1 MRITNSIK
9 FFFIAGIILFNKRI
23 FANDCQN
30 ESGICKESVKSS
42 VITEKDTICYNTEDK
57 KLYKITKTDENLLA
71 SGTDKI
77 SAGYKCNAGDCSK
90 IEEDGLYDNLTLP
103 NWYIYYSKTKP
114 EELKLYEAIKYA
126 VYHHNEA
133 DIVICRNNKSCK
145 LINADNKTYYIN
157 YGDNL
162 LISCLQKEGTTL
174 VNCSKSNESNNKKGY
189 YINSGPDQS
198 TNPLIYCEPK
208 QCISTSK
215 EEVYLINSGSDSKLN
230 DSLIYCSKDSC
241 SIAKASNNQF
251 YLGFIDNYPGLI
263 SCKDDKC
270 VKHESYYIN
279 ASELDKVFYCSNN
292 SCQLEEP
299 GQIPDEASHQII
311 PGECYV
317 EKNDLIMIESL
328 YFVNVELRSG
338 FPGIKSNTKT
348 LFRITHKSITRVSID
363 GTLLIDNDTHKIK
376 MNPTNLTSKDS
387 LYQCKKNKMICNKI
401 NSCSKKSYFLDIEN
415 KIGFACNNNKLEL
428 LSPGYY
434 IDSGRSVGGSRNNYL
449 IYCQSENECISIANP
464 ANYYI
469 NGGRTPEL
477 SNNKEVST
485 DTLIYCKSNIC
496 TTTSGTAGGHYIA
509 GGNDDDDTLLNNG
522 YIYCTSSSHC
532 ENRKSNGESY
542 FLNSGE
548 NKTRNGVIKCSS
560 GRCESIDATYDG
572 SVDSN
577 RKIIECTSKIKLTC
591 EKMNAAKG
599 FYISNTSNILI
610 DCTGSVS
617 TTTTMAVNHSN
628 NKRDTQIV
636 YNIISCSDTGCVQLS
651 ASELAA
657 IPICTFQNNKCFI
670 NDKLTSNSDNSI
682 ASGDYCT
689 NSDHSII
696 YFATDTIVVDP
707 EIIDGTTS
715 IYVTTTTTSN
725 CIEVSDEYSSY
736 FYAVNGSIY
745 RVGDSRIVQETRSGY
760 YFINVITNTL
770 ANGINIE
777 DYNNP
782 NVKLFKCNDNNCY
795 MVDNPTTLTYYADV
809 NKRIIAFN
817 PNSESYFFPY
827 EEDIKCIY
835 NNNKCTPNT
844 DLNGREF
851 CITYKGELVLAST
864 DINNNIISYI
874 FGSSQYLYEM
884 NSNSAQTVETTG
896 YYVVSLATNSTASF
910 KDYNSGVNIIK
921 IYGCVLSSCKEYQPK
936 EGIYYYDYLSRSMYK
951 YEDGFWSTPSISGY
965 AMASIYPN
973 ESYIYKFSTSM
984 NRVTLEGK
992 AISGYYYTVDDEIN
1006 VYCLY
1011 DSEGIEKTVCV
1022 KQNCNIGEYYF
1033 IDGIYYRCE
1042 SGSIY
1047 NYISA
1052 KYCNYN
1058 ERVVVNFPTAINSN
1072 YPPEIHEAI
1081 SNISEKNNSTA
1092 IINNTINNYL
1102 TVIPGIFTN
1111 CTYNYEKKSTKFDL
1125 LCINN
1130 FVALDEEKVAQIC
1143 SVEQLGYVECIED
1156 ESNKKKCNPSSAFAN
1171 IQ

>member
-1 MRITNSIK
+1 M
-9 FFFIAGIILFNKRI
+9 
-23 FANDCQN
+23 
-30 ESGICKESVKSS
+30 
-42 VITEKDTICYNTEDK
+42 
-57 KLYKITKTDENLLA
+57 
-71 SGTDKI
+71 
-77 SAGYKCNAGDCSK
+77 
-90 IEEDGLYDNLTLP
+90 
-103 NWYIYYSKTKP
+103 
-114 EELKLYEAIKYA
+114 
-126 VYHHNEA
+126 
-133 DIVICRNNKSCK
+133 
-145 LINADNKTYYIN
+145 
-157 YGDNL
+157 

-270 VKHESYYIN
+270 VKHESLSDKGYYMNSGVNRNTYPLIYCSKSTSCEYVSITEPGYYIN

-317 EKNDLIMIESL
+317 EKNDLIMIGNKNENGEYDEISTNETNGDENL
-328 YFVNVELRSG
+328 FYFVNVELRSG

-560 GRCESIDATYDG
+560 GRCESIDASYGYFISENPEELIYCENGGNCSIIKPATGFYNIAYDG

-610 DCTGSVS
+610 DCTGSVCKPFYAKNGIFRS
-617 TTTTMAVNHSN
+617 ATTTTMAVNHSN

-864 DINNNIISYI
+864 DIKSRESGDCYKSNNIISYI

-992 AISGYYYTVDDEIN
+992 AISGYYYTVDDEMYDCDENKGCVKISN
-1006 VYCLY
+1006 NGYYFTNNGEMFYCLY

-1156 ESNKKKCNPSSAFAN
+1156 ESNKKKCNPSSAFAKYSMN
-1171 IQ
+1171 LGLILFISIIYFIFNNY

>member
-30 ESGICKESVKSS
+30 EK
-42 VITEKDTICYNTEDK
+42 
-57 KLYKITKTDENLLA
+57 NLLA

-270 VKHESYYIN
+270 VKHESLSDKGYYMNSGVNRNTYPLIYCSKSTSCEYVSITEPGYYIN

-317 EKNDLIMIESL
+317 EKNDLIMI
-328 YFVNVELRSG
+328 
-338 FPGIKSNTKT
+338 
-348 LFRITHKSITRVSID
+348 
-363 GTLLIDNDTHKIK
+363 
-376 MNPTNLTSKDS
+376 
-387 LYQCKKNKMICNKI
+387 
-401 NSCSKKSYFLDIEN
+401 
-415 KIGFACNNNKLEL
+415 EL

-560 GRCESIDATYDG
+560 GRCESIDASYGYFISENPEELIYCENGGNCSIIKPATGFYNIAYDG

-577 RKIIECTSKIKLTC
+577 RKKST
-591 EKMNAAKG
+591 KG

-610 DCTGSVS
+610 DCTGSVCKPFYAKNGIFRS
-617 TTTTMAVNHSN
+617 ATTTTMAVNHSN

-745 RVGDSRIVQETRSGY
+745 Q
-760 YFINVITNTL
+760 
-770 ANGINIE
+770 
-777 DYNNP
+777 
-782 NVKLFKCNDNNCY
+782 
-795 MVDNPTTLTYYADV
+795 
-809 NKRIIAFN
+809 
-817 PNSESYFFPY
+817 
-827 EEDIKCIY
+827 DIKCIY

-864 DINNNIISYI
+864 DIKSRESGDCYKSNNIISYI

-992 AISGYYYTVDDEIN
+992 AISGYYYTVDDEMYDCDENKGCVKISN
-1006 VYCLY
+1006 NGYYFTNNGEMFYCLY

-1052 KYCNYN
+1052 KYCNFQY
-1058 ERVVVNFPTAINSN
+1058 
-1072 YPPEIHEAI
+1072 
-1081 SNISEKNNSTA
+1081 SEKNNSTA

-1156 ESNKKKCNPSSAFAN
+1156 ESNKKKCNPSSAFAKYSMN
-1171 IQ
+1171 LGLILFISIIYFIFNNY